1 MRILALETSA
11 DDTCASVV
19 DGQRV
24 LSNVVSSQTEIHK
37 EWGGIVP
44 NLAKRAH
51 MERIG
56 PVVEM
61 ALKRAKTSMEEIET
75 VAVSLGPGLG
85 IALSA
90 GVNKAKEIAKIYNKK
105 IIGVNHVEGHLWSLA
120 LQNKAGNPARA
131 FEFPL
136 LVLTASGGHTKIV
149 LIKPTPNPS
158 LEKGGGEKRFVYE
171 IIGETLDDAAGEA
184 LDKAAKM
191 LGLGYPGGPVIERL
205 ALEGDE
211 KYLALPQPLNIN
223 KVLNF
228 SFSGL
233 KTSFYYK
240 VRGMDK
246 NEVDLHLRDLAASYQ
261 KAVFDHLERKFKLAI
276 IKYEPK
282 MVGATGGVLANQ
294 TLRNRLRKMAR
305 TSGRQILFPAKKIYN
320 TDNAAMIGLVGGW
333 KASRGEY
340 DEIESL
346 DIKPNWEV

>member
-1 MRILALETSA
+1 MRKKLKKGLVLALETSA

-85 IALSA
+85 IALAA
-90 GVNKAKEIAKIYNKK
+90 GVNKAKEIARTYNKR

-120 LQNKAGNPARA
+120 LQNRAGNPVRTL
-131 FEFPL
+131 EFPL

-149 LIKPTPNPS
+149 LIEEFGK
-158 LEKGGGEKRFVYE
+158 YQ

-211 KYLALPQPLNIN
+211 KYLEMPQPLNIN

-240 VRGMDK
+240 VRGMEK
-246 NEVDLHLRDLAASYQ
+246 EEVDKHLRDLAASYQ

-276 IKYEPK
+276 IKLEPK
-282 MVGATGGVLANQ
+282 MVGATGGVLANL
-294 TLRNRLRKMAR
+294 TLRKRLRKMAKV
-305 TSGRQILFPAKKIYN
+305 TGREILFPAKKIYN

-333 KASRGEY
+333 KAARGEF
-340 DEIESL
+340 DEIDSL